1 MPSLPRPRS
10 LSVSLAVLALA
21 GLSACQG
28 RSPSIADA
36 GPAGPSLVFV
46 GLPASVGCEA
56 DANAEADGFQLEVSL
71 ELADDDGS
79 GFAQVLLANSRNN
92 ATATTPLAD
101 GTVTMS
107 IEVVPEAT
115 PGAENTL
122 TATATNDSGRVLE
135 ASAVVLV
142 ECEIP
147 PPSVTCAF
155 TAPAANAVIAADHT
169 EVALTCTSTGLNA
182 AQRDWLGSAQLRIDA
197 TPAAGGTTLSR
208 ELDLVGGSASG
219 DVSFPSTGEHD
230 LSATVLDPDDLLD
243 PDPTVSIAVDVQP

>member
-1 MPSLPRPRS
+1 MPSLPCSRPFS
-10 LSVSLAVLALA
+10 ASLAVLALV
-21 GLSACQG
+21 GLGACQG

-36 GPAGPSLVFV
+36 GPAGPSLVFL
-46 GLPASVGCEA
+46 GLAASVGCEA
-56 DANAEADGFQLEVSL
+56 DANPDADGFQLEVSL

-79 GFAQVLLANSRNN
+79 GFSQVLLANSRNN
-92 ATATTPLAD
+92 ATATTSLAD
-101 GTVTMS
+101 GAVTMT

-122 TATATNDSGRVLE
+122 TATATNDAGRVLE

-155 TAPAANAVIAADHT
+155 TAPAADAVIAADHA
-169 EVALTCTSTGLNA
+169 EVAITCTSTGLNA
-182 AQRDWLGSAQLRIDA
+182 AQREWLGSAQLRIDA

-219 DVSFPSTGEHD
+219 EVSFPSSGAHD
-230 LSATVLDPDDLLD
+230 LSATVLDPDDLID
-243 PDPTVSIAVDVQP
+243 PDPTVSITVDVQP